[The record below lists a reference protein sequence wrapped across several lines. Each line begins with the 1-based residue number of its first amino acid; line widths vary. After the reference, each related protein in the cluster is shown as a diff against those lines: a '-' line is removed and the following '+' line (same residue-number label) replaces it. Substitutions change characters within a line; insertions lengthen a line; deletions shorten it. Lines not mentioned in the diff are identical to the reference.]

1 MAELLTKGRV
11 LTRLVTFTAS
21 KFGGGIQPRVG
32 ILRDADQSVV
42 DVASVVPPATKAH
55 VVDMQTLIEAGAEV
69 LAAVRQAAQQETVP
83 AEAVALAREVTLHAP
98 LPRPRR
104 NVFCLG
110 KNYSE
115 HVTEMKTAFAHSALP
130 PGVELP
136 PFPIFFT
143 KCPDCVIGP
152 LDYIETHERISSQ
165 LDYEAEMV
173 VVIGKVRDHGFVGRV
188 FLCFETPT
196 PQVVPP
202 SFCVAAATGRLVGTS
217 PPTAPWSTCLVTPS
231 PTT

>member
-83 AEAVALAREVTLHAP
+83 AEAVALAGEVTLHAP

-173 VVIGKVRDHGFVGRV
+173 VVIGKVRDHGFCWPGV
-188 FLCFETPT
+188 FVFCNADTSSRAPFLLC
-196 PQVVPP
+196 
-202 SFCVAAATGRLVGTS
+202 CRRDG
-217 PPTAPWSTCLVTPS
+217 
-231 PTT
+231 